1 MKKVIFVLSLII
13 LFSSCNTVN
22 KKPKKIEIKV
32 DVSNKVIYQ
41 SFHLK
46 KKELYPVKITLIN
59 NTDSAQQFWTMS
71 CSWEGSFVFNSDL
84 ISFFNLGCDKDI
96 VINIKLASKEIK
108 TYNGYLSISNELK
121 SRNKTNLKL
130 GFILI
135 HDNISYS
142 ESVFSKVLHE
152 KKRKKE
158 DVIWCDV
165 PLKFKL

>member
-1 MKKVIFVLSLII
+1 MKKVIFVLSLFI

-32 DVSNKVIYQ
+32 DVGNKIIYQ
-41 SFHLK
+41 SFHVNRT
-46 KKELYPVKITLIN
+46 ELYPVKITLIN
-59 NTDSAQQFWTMS
+59 NTDSAQQFWVMS
-71 CSWEGSFVFNSDL
+71 CSWEGSFVFNSDI

-96 VINIKLASKEIK
+96 VINIKLVSGEIK
-108 TYNGYLSISNELK
+108 TYNGYLSISNKLNL
-121 SRNKTNLKL
+121 RNMTNLKL

-135 HDNISYS
+135 RNDISYS
-142 ESVFSKVLHE
+142 ESVFSKVLRE